1 MLPHRIATLADQA
14 DSHVRHR
21 GMSGRSAPDSGPCH
35 HGSVDVGKLLND
47 LCVVYGYCLPPDDQ
61 ERIIADPPQ
70 TIDAF
75 TDAVIIAEGL
85 DPVRMDADSRRELRR
100 MVAAAFGE
108 PVSPVAPR
116 RRASWS
122 ERGHRD

>member
-1 MLPHRIATLADQA
+1 MTYPATSTTDCNNDRTHINAACAD
-14 DSHVRHR
+14 DPPSVETV
-21 GMSGRSAPDSGPCH
+21 H
-35 HGSVDVGKLLND
+35 HGSVDADKLLND
-47 LCVVYGYCLPPDDQ
+47 LCVVYGYCLSPDDQ
-61 ERIIADPPQ
+61 QRIIADPPQ

-85 DPVRMDADSRRELRR
+85 DPVRMDTERRRELRR

-108 PVSPVAPR
+108 QISPVGPK

>member
-1 MLPHRIATLADQA
+1 MSERLALGVRDRATI
-14 DSHVRHR
+14 
-21 GMSGRSAPDSGPCH
+21 GR
-35 HGSVDVGKLLND
+35 VDVDELLND

-61 ERIIADPPQ
+61 QRIIADPPQ

-75 TDAVIIAEGL
+75 TDAVIVAECL
-85 DPVRMDADSRRELRR
+85 DPVRMDTESRRELRR

-108 PVSPVAPR
+108 PISPVVPK